1 MQVTLILGSWHRR
14 CLSPSSSKN
23 GSGKAEWVAPSPSVS
38 ERRVVQMDLHYKYN
52 YSMSCLSDI
61 IACKATFE
69 TYYRIF
75 PFPVK
80 NPVGP
85 HRNLPPPP
93 LFCFSILGVL
103 GGDRS
108 ITRAISKIFQGDHS
122 DDSAAGGRDSLR
134 SFTTFPPV
142 QTQTIVRSRVEESSR
157 IKFSFF
163 CLPRD
168 VITWDDILHLIN
180 RVWYMIVNR
189 EIFKLNYFHL
199 LSNNCHV
206 LCCALF
212 CNP

>member
-1 MQVTLILGSWHRR
+1 
-14 CLSPSSSKN
+14 
-23 GSGKAEWVAPSPSVS
+23 
-38 ERRVVQMDLHYKYN
+38 MDLHYKYN

-93 LFCFSILGVL
+93 LFLLGSRSSW
-103 GGDRS
+103 GDRS

-168 VITWDDILHLIN
+168 VIT
-180 RVWYMIVNR
+180 
-189 EIFKLNYFHL
+189 
-199 LSNNCHV
+199 
-206 LCCALF
+206 
-212 CNP
+212 